1 MPTHSWNCSAAKTT
15 QPHCRSACART
26 SRYCL
31 QFNSQFIK
39 ARPNAG
45 FLFTL
50 LKVQQREVCA
60 HALLQC
66 GCVVLAALQFQL
78 CVGIVT
84 LAGCEAGARSIRAAA
99 AI

>member
-1 MPTHSWNCSAAKTT
+1 MAVAHFGVLAQHIRADAA
-15 QPHCRSACART
+15 QAAHLRALAIERVFD
-26 SRYCL
+26 RVGQHIYCL

-50 LKVQQREVCA
+50 LKVQQREVRA

-66 GCVVLAALQFQL
+66 G
-78 CVGIVT
+78 
-84 LAGCEAGARSIRAAA
+84 
-99 AI
+99 